1 MSRPADAPIHYRID
15 PADPHG
21 HRFTVTLTIQSPDTS
36 GQKIAL
42 PSWIPGSYM
51 IRDFARHLL
60 DIEACDSRGPL
71 RLTRLNKDAWQIAKA
86 RGPVHVR
93 YTVYAWDLSVRAA
106 HLDAT
111 HGFINFTSLCLC
123 VLGQQHLPCSVELL
137 PPPENVASGWKVAT
151 TLPREGARAHG
162 FGRYRAADYDAL
174 IDHPVEMGQ
183 FVLGRFEAAGA
194 VHEIAVTG
202 RSDVDMKRLTRDL
215 SRVCTAQARLF
226 EPDQGKAP
234 FTRYLF
240 LTMAVGDG
248 YGGLEHRDSTAL
260 LCQRHDLPHG
270 GLNAPSDGYK
280 TFLGLAS
287 HEYFHA
293 WHVKR
298 IKPAAFV
305 PYDLWKETHTR
316 LLWIFE
322 GFTSYYDDLMLARA
336 GVITGQDYLAL
347 LGRTISM
354 VLRGPGRLRQSVA
367 DSSFDAWT
375 KYYRQDEN
383 SPNSIVSYYAK
394 GALVAL
400 ALDLEIRAR
409 TQGERSLD
417 DVMRLMWTRF
427 GRSFYRSTGGPGTQ
441 IGLAEDGFPPLL
453 QEATGLDL
461 RRELR
466 AWVDGTTDLP
476 LARLFAPLGI
486 DLSLTT
492 AEPGPVMGVRWSTAG
507 QDLRI
512 ATALSDG
519 AAHRAGLSAGDVV
532 VAVDGLRITS
542 EAGLKAI
549 LTRRRAG
556 QRVQVHAF
564 RRDELMSVELTL
576 QAAPQTEAKLV
587 VGTSVKAKSAPAT
600 RLREG
605 WWGDQRANRDASA

>member
-1 MSRPADAPIHYRID
+1 M
-15 PADPHG
+15 
-21 HRFTVTLTIQSPDTS
+21 
-36 GQKIAL
+36 
-42 PSWIPGSYM
+42 
-51 IRDFARHLL
+51 
-60 DIEACDSRGPL
+60 
-71 RLTRLNKDAWQIAKA
+71 
-86 RGPVHVR
+86 
-93 YTVYAWDLSVRAA
+93 
-106 HLDAT
+106 
-111 HGFINFTSLCLC
+111 
-123 VLGQQHLPCSVELL
+123 
-137 PPPENVASGWKVAT
+137 
-151 TLPREGARAHG
+151 
-162 FGRYRAADYDAL
+162 GR
-174 IDHPVEMGQ
+174 

-194 VHEIAVTG
+194 THEIAVTG

-215 SRVCTAQARLF
+215 SRICNTQARLF
-226 EPDQGKAP
+226 EPEHGHAP

-260 LCQRHDLPHG
+260 LCHRHDLPHS

-305 PYDLWKETHTR
+305 PYDLWRETHTR

-322 GFTSYYDDLMLARA
+322 GFTSYYDDLMLVRA
-336 GVITGQDYLAL
+336 GVITAQDYLAL

-354 VLRGPGRLRQSVA
+354 VLRGPGRLRQSVSE
-367 DSSFDAWT
+367 SSFDAWT

-409 TQGERSLD
+409 TQGEKSLD

-427 GRSFYRSTGGPGTQ
+427 GRTFYRSTGGPGTQ
-441 IGLAEDGFPPLL
+441 LGLPEDGFAPLL

-466 AWVDGTTDLP
+466 AWVDGTADIP
-476 LARLFAPLGI
+476 LARLIAPLGI

-492 AEPGPVMGVRWSTAG
+492 AEPGPVMGVRWSAAG

-564 RRDELMSVELTL
+564 RRDELMSFELAL

-587 VGTSVKAKSAPAT
+587 VGTSAKAKSALAV

-605 WWGDQRANRDASA
+605 WWGDQRANKDASA